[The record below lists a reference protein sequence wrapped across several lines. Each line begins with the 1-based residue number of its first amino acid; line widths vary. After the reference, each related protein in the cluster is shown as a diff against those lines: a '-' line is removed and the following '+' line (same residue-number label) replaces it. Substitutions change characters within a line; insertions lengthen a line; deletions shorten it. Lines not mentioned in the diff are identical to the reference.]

1 VYVVDFVKTQAYD
14 DWLKSLDLQIQVR
27 IVTRVTKFEATG
39 HPGDAKSV
47 GEGIM
52 EMRFAFGPGYRV
64 YYAVLKQT
72 VILLGGDKSTQAKDI
87 KTAKGFAKYWKGQMR

>member
-1 VYVVDFVKTQAYD
+1 
-14 DWLKSLDLQIQVR
+14 
-27 IVTRVTKFEATG
+27 
-39 HPGDAKSV
+39 
-47 GEGIM
+47 M

-87 KTAKGFAKYWKGQMR
+87 KTAREFAKYWKGQMQ